1 MGIFGKFRK
10 GAQKNSEGD
19 PWKQYKENIAKLSQ
33 QGNKLVEKG
42 NRQVEATRQLERGN
56 PPRRPVESGRDE
68 RGSKVT
74 TPFADFRDLEG
85 RMENPNKRI
94 NQVVRETAQET
105 ILEMKRKEFEE
116 THKEIISLRK
126 ELRDKR
132 ELGQLG
138 LLYTKQKS
146 EYMQNYEKLCSSV
159 PKEEMATMFLPY
171 LIEKKELGIITEEEQ
186 KELNAMSEGLWIGG
200 DSSNGTT
207 SSYDKK
213 FDNALVLLGAIGVLD
228 FDENGFEINGYD
240 AGKKIKL
247 ENLGNLGILW
257 GKDRELLEKAC
268 LMAKQNGI
276 SIEKFP
282 NYIQFAVNELKPL
295 TSQEVGK
302 GTIEAQNS
310 SQVKR
315 KTEKVIT
322 TQENN
327 LIMNGPTK
335 E

>member
-1 MGIFGKFRK
+1 MGILEKFRK
-10 GAQKNSEGD
+10 NKQPKASQDSLGNSWNKYLARMKELSAMGD
-19 PWKQYKENIAKLSQ
+19 KLAK
-33 QGNKLVEKG
+33 KG
-42 NRQVEATRQLERGN
+42 NREVEATRQLERGN

-132 ELGQLG
+132 ELEQLG

-240 AGKKIKL
+240 AGKK
-247 ENLGNLGILW
+247 
-257 GKDRELLEKAC
+257 
-268 LMAKQNGI
+268 
-276 SIEKFP
+276 SS
-282 NYIQFAVNELKPL
+282 LK
-295 TSQEVGK
+295 T
-302 GTIEAQNS
+302 
-310 SQVKR
+310 
-315 KTEKVIT
+315 
-322 TQENN
+322 
-327 LIMNGPTK
+327 
-335 E
+335 